1 MRCKPPVRDIV
12 APSMLHSIWTL
23 YTNLPSHELQK
34 LLCIFG
40 CWYTSRFLVYALKEL
55 TLKESDRIILWISTC
70 LLKKC
75 IFATTER
82 PEGEWFLDD
91 TCRHFQYL
99 SRNWIDS
106 TKTSVFIYKL
116 FSWWANGAYI
126 VQLLQ
131 LFVVSLLLMI
141 NDGLDGFLWR
151 MGIVH
156 LWDWLQ
162 EIGCY
167 VGANELITSLICV
180 WEQSC
185 FCVSLV
191 WKHVYIPDKPSPRSV
206 ILPWAAIIHHSVLT
220 RSSYEMKNVAF
231 LFLLVIYSYFHMKTV
246 SSYLVNPILS
256 YQAFRPGMAW

>member
-1 MRCKPPVRDIV
+1 MGEGPYGGFVESESNPWLRTEWRYSRSRWSDHYCPSGTWVESTANHENRGTARSQVIWCVVSTPVRDIV

-99 SRNWIDS
+99 SRNWVDS

-141 NDGLDGFLWR
+141 NDGLNGFLWR

-156 LWDWLQ
+156 LWDWL
-162 EIGCY
+162 
-167 VGANELITSLICV
+167 
-180 WEQSC
+180 
-185 FCVSLV
+185 
-191 WKHVYIPDKPSPRSV
+191 
-206 ILPWAAIIHHSVLT
+206 
-220 RSSYEMKNVAF
+220 
-231 LFLLVIYSYFHMKTV
+231 
-246 SSYLVNPILS
+246 
-256 YQAFRPGMAW
+256 